1 MSPHILSELICL
13 RRIGLLADLWA
24 ALRRFRL
31 VGMLMGVVFA
41 CGVPSNTANAQG
53 MSQSTPYPLMD
64 HRVPPGT
71 WGEWVRTAGR
81 VNGSEFQPVH
91 VELPST
97 GRVTWFIGSRDEVR
111 EGNHVRLAVSQ
122 SYRVRLSDLPEFP
135 GIELFPSIEVL
146 DRLHPPAGH
155 GDSFPLP
162 ITFAIEEIDAAVQ
175 GQMITKVVY
184 LEQPQF
190 ASPFELTSDTAV
202 RTLNA
207 RVNLIEEA
215 DKAGRPLALIR
226 LGGRLPSSHEMHGAF
241 FGSGAPVL
249 VGRVSNLP
257 GNQRRENRNRAG
269 SQQTS
274 LAGQVENLP
283 HENAV
288 TFTEAE
294 PRVRLTSHA
303 AAQEATSEKTK
314 PQLTA
319 NPKLAELYPDEYLF
333 DGGDQGYPVH
343 YDREFMLGLESEDTI
358 AEYQDDKGNRRVKPS
373 NRVAIYAPRFAAVRS
388 ANGLREDFN
397 VQRLASNFDQI
408 QGAGMRHQVAGKT
421 HLQRDR
427 LQGVRMRSRANGL
440 LGKATR
446 DGVTSSKGIAQHT
459 KLLNLFEDAQFLHDG
474 QFRQSEIARLN
485 AGQTAAVT
493 WSRELNPVI
502 VANLSAGQEVYAT
515 FKVAEMTGS
524 EESHK
529 QPGRLRIVKLAD
541 TAVAKPGD
549 VITFTVRFDNLG
561 DRELRNVRI
570 IDNLTPRLDYEE
582 DSATSDREGSI
593 DVDDNGEGSQ
603 ILRFELDGPLPGH
616 TGGVI
621 SFQAKLR

>member
-1 MSPHILSELICL
+1 
-13 RRIGLLADLWA
+13 
-24 ALRRFRL
+24 
-31 VGMLMGVVFA
+31 
-41 CGVPSNTANAQG
+41 
-53 MSQSTPYPLMD
+53 
-64 HRVPPGT
+64 VPPGT

-81 VNGSEFQPVH
+81 VNGFEFQPVQ

-111 EGNHVRLAVSQ
+111 EGDHVRLAVSQ

-146 DRLHPPAGH
+146 DRLHPPAGQA
-155 GDSFPLP
+155 DSFPLP

-184 LEQPQF
+184 LEQPQL
-190 ASPFELTSDTAV
+190 AAPFELTSDTAV
-202 RTLNA
+202 RTVNA

-226 LGGRLPSSHEMHGAF
+226 LGGRLPSSQETHGAF

-249 VGRVSNLP
+249 VGRVSHRS
-257 GNQRRENRNRAG
+257 GNQGHENRDHTG
-269 SQQTS
+269 SPLKS
-274 LAGQVENLP
+274 VAGQVENLP
-283 HENAV
+283 HANAV

-294 PRVRLTSHA
+294 PRVQLTSHA
-303 AAQEATSEKTK
+303 AAQEANSEKTK
-314 PQLTA
+314 PPLTV

-358 AEYQDDKGNRRVKPS
+358 AEYHDENGNRRVKAS

-388 ANGLREDFN
+388 ASGLREDFN

-408 QGAGMRHQVAGKT
+408 QGAGLRHQVGGKT

-446 DGVTSSKGIAQHT
+446 AGVAGSKGLAQHT
-459 KLLNLFEDAQFLHDG
+459 KLLNLFEDAQFIRDG
-474 QFRQSEIARLN
+474 EFRQSEIARLN
-485 AGQTAAVT
+485 AGLTAAVT

-502 VANLSAGQEVYAT
+502 VANLSAAQEVYAT
-515 FKVAEMTGS
+515 FKVAELAGS
-524 EESHK
+524 DQPHK
-529 QPGRLRIVKLAD
+529 HPGRLRIVKLAD
-541 TAVAKPGD
+541 TDVAKPGD

-561 DRELRNVRI
+561 DRELRNIRI
-570 IDNLTPRLDYEE
+570 IDNLTPRLNYVD
-582 DSATSDREGSI
+582 DSATSDRDSSI

-603 ILRFELDGPLPGH
+603 ILRFELDGPLTGH